1 MICLSE
7 FITDLCDGELD
18 LATEG
23 LHDVGAAH
31 RKYEGFVAE
40 YFEVSPCIKASGD
53 HFRVIWGSF

>member
-23 LHDVGAAH
+23 LHNVGAAH
-31 RKYEGFVAE
+31 REYEGFVAE
-40 YFEVSPCIKASGD
+40 YFEVSPRIN
-53 HFRVIWGSF
+53 